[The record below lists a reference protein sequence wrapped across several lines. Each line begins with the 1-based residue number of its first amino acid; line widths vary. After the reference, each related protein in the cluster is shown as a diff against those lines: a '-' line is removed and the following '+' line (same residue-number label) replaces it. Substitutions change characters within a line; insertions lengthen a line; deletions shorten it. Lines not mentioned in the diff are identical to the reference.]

1 MPCYEIVK
9 FENTFALQ
17 YRDMDMSKDP
27 KFQALDGTYVVFDD
41 QFVTKVDVA
50 NNTLNTMQISSG
62 GDNLKVNNTVSIQE
76 DNASEGYCSISAGG
90 ELTVKILTEDQV
102 KKLTGITRR

>member
-1 MPCYEIVK
+1 
-9 FENTFALQ
+9 
-17 YRDMDMSKDP
+17 MSKDP

-102 KKLTGITRR
+102 KKLTGITGVDNMKLLATAEKLAALASLLS